1 MTFKILRRP
10 FQPDRLL
17 GDSPAPQATLFRC
30 ATGFAFL
37 AVAAAI
43 VSFTKDPPV
52 AIAGILFFLAF
63 IASLVLLILGMAAR
77 RM

>member
-17 GDSPAPQATLFRC
+17 GDSPAPQATLFCC
-30 ATGFAFL
+30 ATGFAFI
-37 AVAAAI
+37 AAAAI

-77 RM
+77 RG